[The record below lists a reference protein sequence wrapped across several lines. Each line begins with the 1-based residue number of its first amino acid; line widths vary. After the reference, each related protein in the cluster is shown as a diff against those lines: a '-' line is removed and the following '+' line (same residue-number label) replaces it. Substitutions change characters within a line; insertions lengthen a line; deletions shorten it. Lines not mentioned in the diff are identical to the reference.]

1 MFAPRS
7 FSFMENDRDHTS
19 CTSNRI
25 PIFFFFKTKTNFNVS
40 CNIKY
45 KSLIHCVTIWV
56 LTEPRPAWGLRG
68 WSVCPCEVLSAH
80 STPPHPSAARL
91 WPFAHV
97 FGGEQSPLQPVM
109 LRVASHKCQC
119 HRGTVINFGALG
131 KMSSRCLFGLSLPTP
146 LPTPC
151 SPACLGS
158 TVASPRLPPAVI
170 QCQPPPL
177 FGGGLI
183 IIMETQSATWP
194 DNDLLFWPQPLFD
207 PHPPRHPTLPRCLL
221 SVCWLCMMGEGLTQH
236 EGAATLHCQ
245 GGLISLSLNPLRRN
259 TSLQ

>member
-1 MFAPRS
+1 MGVNGTPSRMRSAGLVSVPMCGGGPVRS
-7 FSFMENDRDHTS
+7 FDH
-19 CTSNRI
+19 
-25 PIFFFFKTKTNFNVS
+25 P
-40 CNIKY
+40 
-45 KSLIHCVTIWV
+45 
-56 LTEPRPAWGLRG
+56 PR
-68 WSVCPCEVLSAH
+68 
-80 STPPHPSAARL
+80 PSAARL

-146 LPTPC
+146 SPTLC

-158 TVASPRLPPAVI
+158 TVASPRLPPPAVT

-183 IIMETQSATWP
+183 IMETQSAT
-194 DNDLLFWPQPLFD
+194 
-207 PHPPRHPTLPRCLL
+207 
-221 SVCWLCMMGEGLTQH
+221 
-236 EGAATLHCQ
+236 
-245 GGLISLSLNPLRRN
+245 
-259 TSLQ
+259 